1 MYYNVNEL
9 YDITSYFDDTIILDK
24 IYNKD
29 KIGVFFYITNVVTI
43 ISIIALTYLQEN

>member
-24 IYNKD
+24 IYNKE
-29 KIGVFFYITNVVTI
+29 KIGVFFYITNIVTI
-43 ISIIALTYLQEN
+43 FLLLL